1 MSAIGLTDFERV
13 RRAGLRTAVLRIALL
28 LGAVALFALA
38 FLESRGT
45 GSEVGAL
52 LPAGTS
58 PIVVL
63 DISAS
68 ISGPTNTR
76 VYTTLRT
83 LADSNGTAGLVV
95 VSDTAYELLPPGSPT
110 RELRALMRF
119 FVPVGVK
126 NGIPDYPPNPWQQ
139 TFQAGTRLSAGLDE
153 ARRTIVRAGV
163 DKGSVILVSDLADA
177 EDPSVLADSIAN
189 LRRANLAFRIV
200 PLFPLGRDLALWTQ
214 LAGADAITAP
224 ATLPNDIKAAR
235 AQEAH
240 PFRPGLPA
248 GLLTLAA
255 ALVLLLAVNEQLC
268 ARLPIGRR
276 ARW

>member
-1 MSAIGLTDFERV
+1 MSTIGLADFERV
-13 RRAGLRTAVLRIALL
+13 RRAGLRTAALRIALL

-83 LADSNGTAGLVV
+83 LADSNG
-95 VSDTAYELLPPGSPT
+95 
-110 RELRALMRF
+110 
-119 FVPVGVK
+119 
-126 NGIPDYPPNPWQQ
+126 
-139 TFQAGTRLSAGLDE
+139 
-153 ARRTIVRAGV
+153 
-163 DKGSVILVSDLADA
+163 
-177 EDPSVLADSIAN
+177 N

-224 ATLPNDIKAAR
+224 ATLPTDIKAAR

-255 ALVLLLAVNEQLC
+255 ALVLLLAVNEQFC

-276 ARW
+276 SRW